1 MIENTA
7 RMGILGYDE
16 MIIINMEIEHI
27 WLLVS
32 TYPSEK

>member
-27 WLLVS
+27 WLVVQFHHL
-32 TYPSEK
+32 EK